1 MPKPKNSGALWSR
14 LPHGSVGEW
23 MIATRGRTSGF
34 DYLRIILASLVIL
47 SHSRVVTY
55 GLAAVSPTAG
65 ATIGGHP
72 PLFQPILWSIVPSF
86 FILSGFLVAG
96 SLMRAKTIFEF
107 GMLRA
112 LRIVPALFVETV
124 IAALILG
131 PLVTA
136 PPLRDYFADAAFWN
150 YPLNIIGYI
159 HYVLPGVF
167 THNPAPNIVNV
178 QLWTI
183 PVELLY
189 YVTLVIVYLMVV
201 SISRVWLFPLKAGVG
216 LLTLGTLVVLLAS
229 MMQPHGIPRSW
240 YAGANSVTTNTLLLS
255 FLIGVASFFC
265 RDRIPLRFS
274 LLLLSLA
281 VAFIGMYDGRWQYLG
296 VIPLAYTTIYIGL
309 TNFSQTLITAAG
321 DYSYGVY
328 LYGYPVQQT
337 FAYLFPHNRIWELNF
352 VVSLAVSMMLA
363 ALSWHFV
370 ESRVLAHRKA
380 IITTAQTVI
389 RSHLGPI
396 SQR

>member
-1 MPKPKNSGALWSR
+1 MRQTSGALLR
-14 LPHGSVGEW
+14 GLPRDSVGSW
-23 MIATRGRTSGF
+23 MIATHGRTSGF
-34 DYLRIILASLVIL
+34 DYLRIILASLVVL

-55 GLAAVSPTAG
+55 GLAAVSPTA
-65 ATIGGHP
+65 ATAGGHP

-107 GMLRA
+107 GMLRV
-112 LRIVPALFVETV
+112 LRIVPALFVETM

-136 PPLRDYFADAAFWN
+136 LPLRDYFADAAFWC
-150 YPLNIIGYI
+150 YPLNIIGDI

-183 PVELLY
+183 PVELQCY
-189 YVTLVIVYLMVV
+189 EMLVIVSIVMVWV
-201 SISRVWLFPLKAGVG
+201 SRLWLFQLKTGVG

-229 MMQPHGIPRSW
+229 MMQPQGAPKMWHD
-240 YAGANSVTTNTLLLS
+240 GANTVATSTLVLS
-255 FLIGVASFFC
+255 FLIGVTAFFY
-265 RDRIPLRFS
+265 RERIPLRFG
-274 LLLLSLA
+274 LFLLSA
-281 VAFIGMYDGRWQYLG
+281 AAAFIAMYDGRWQYLA
-296 VIPLAYTTIYIGL
+296 VIPLAYATIYFGL
-309 TNFSQTLITAAG
+309 TNFPKTLITVTG

-352 VVSLAVSMMLA
+352 VVSLTASMIIA

-370 ESRVLAHRKA
+370 ESRVLAYRKA
-380 IITTAQTVI
+380 IIAAAQTI
-389 RSHLGPI
+389 LRSPWVPNW
-396 SQR
+396 R